1 MRCGSTVI
9 TYWKVR
15 FSSGAAVSKACVHVS
30 CLMIIKRMIL
40 FILSHFSSFIILL
53 HATKVACEHSCR
65 GGGCWQLLSISCH
78 LSSTRSCNTF
88 SRWSLVLNECLMP
101 PILPLH
107 GSPCML
113 QCLLPVTTLQCPDPF
128 LSAILTSGMWCSV
141 SVRYLYFRNKCWF
154 LSCDHKAKYW
164 RGKKF

>member
-53 HATKVACEHSCR
+53 LATKVACEHSCR

-78 LSSTRSCNTF
+78 LSSTRSCNTHFLGGPWCWMNVLCPPYCHFMGHPACF
-88 SRWSLVLNECLMP
+88 SVCCQL
-101 PILPLH
+101 LH
-107 GSPCML
+107 
-113 QCLLPVTTLQCPDPF
+113 
-128 LSAILTSGMWCSV
+128 CSV
-141 SVRYLYFRNKCWF
+141 LIHSCLQFWLQGCDALCLFVICTSEISVDF
-154 LSCDHKAKYW
+154 
-164 RGKKF
+164 

>member
-1 MRCGSTVI
+1 
-9 TYWKVR
+9 
-15 FSSGAAVSKACVHVS
+15 
-30 CLMIIKRMIL
+30 
-40 FILSHFSSFIILL
+40 
-53 HATKVACEHSCR
+53 
-65 GGGCWQLLSISCH
+65 
-78 LSSTRSCNTF
+78 
-88 SRWSLVLNECLMP
+88 MP

-164 RGKKF
+164 RGKKFWIAQVQWIKTYIALCSLLKTIANVKKWIEGPFQISVVSWQVITYGGKRVRKVVGPANKRKRLNGGFQSPCSRVRRSPRETERVNKREEQQK